1 MIAIPAYIDAD
12 TWQAFCDM
20 RKGNKRAPFTDFA
33 ARLIL
38 KELMKFHAEG
48 YDPNA
53 SLEQSIMNG
62 WRGVFRSDMRQ
73 GLKPLTAPKQVETF
87 KERDARLGRERWE
100 QMTGQRHPENMRA
113 NPVDVYT
120 LDLLEILQ

>member
-1 MIAIPAYIDAD
+1 MIPIPSYIDAE

-33 ARLIL
+33 AKLIL
-38 KELMKFHAEG
+38 KELCKFHAEG
-48 YDPNA
+48 FNPNE

-62 WRGVFRSDMRQ
+62 WRGVFRAGIQQ
-73 GLKPLTAPKQVETF
+73 GTRALTPETF

-100 QMTGQRHPENMRA
+100 QMTGQVHPENMRSQ
-113 NPVDVYT
+113 PIDVYT

>member
-1 MIAIPAYIDAD
+1 MIAIPAYIDAE

-20 RKGNKRAPFTDFA
+20 RKGNKKAPFTDFA
-33 ARLIL
+33 AKLIL

-48 YDPNA
+48 FDPNQ

-62 WRGVFRSDMRQ
+62 WRGVFRGDHLAGMRKVQ
-73 GLKPLTAPKQVETF
+73 APRQVETF

-100 QMTGQRHPENMRA
+100 QMTGQRHPENTQSA
-113 NPVDVYT
+113 IDVYT
-120 LDLLEILQ
+120 MDLLGVLQ